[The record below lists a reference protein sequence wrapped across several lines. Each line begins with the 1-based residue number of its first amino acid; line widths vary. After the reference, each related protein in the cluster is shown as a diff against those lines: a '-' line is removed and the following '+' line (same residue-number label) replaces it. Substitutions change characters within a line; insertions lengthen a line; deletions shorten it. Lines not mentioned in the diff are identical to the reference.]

1 MNNKNIKTLLKSALE
16 ERVLVLD
23 GSMGVMLQRLGL
35 DEAGTRGRRFMTHPY
50 PLAKDFD
57 VLCLTRPEVVV
68 DVHRRYL
75 EAGVDIIETNTF
87 NSNRMSQSHYG
98 LSDYV
103 EEMNIAGARIAR
115 DTADRYMQ
123 ENPDRTVFVA
133 GSIGPSG
140 ASASLSSDVNDPSA
154 RSVDFNTLSEAFE
167 EQTRGLIK
175 GGVDILLAETVFD
188 MLNAKATL
196 HGIAEAQYKMG
207 SNLPVFISI
216 TVSETSGRMLSGHTV
231 EAFVTAIT
239 DFKPFAIG
247 INCSAGPSLLSPYL
261 RQLAAVSPVPVIF
274 YPNAGHPDELGQYS
288 CTPDIFAEEIKGLL
302 DEGLVNIV
310 GGCCGTSPDHILRLS
325 QEVKRIMPRKYGND
339 SSAHGGWLASL
350 ESFHD
355 DRGFINV
362 GERCN
367 VAGSRKFL
375 RLIKEKNYDE
385 ALAIARKQV
394 DDGAMVLDLNFDDGL
409 LESEEEMV
417 RFLRLLSSDPSTA
430 SVPWMIDSSDF
441 KVIESALRNVPGKAI
456 VNSISLKHGE
466 EEFIKEARVIASYGA
481 AVVVMLFDENGQAAE
496 YSRKIEIA
504 ARSYSIL
511 TEKCGYSPRDI
522 IIDPNVLSI
531 ATGMPEHD
539 SYAIDFIRAVDWI
552 SKNLPG
558 VKTSGGISNL
568 SFSFRGNNYLRQAMH
583 AVFLYHAIKAGL
595 SMAIIDPASKVTYED
610 IPEDLLNLLDDVI
623 LFRRKDAA
631 ERLIT
636 AAAGYASLQVKDSGA
651 SADTLDDKS
660 VEDRLAHAL
669 RTGDDSRL
677 QEDLEEAVG
686 IFGSANAV
694 VEGPLMQG
702 MEIVGKLFEQGKM
715 FLPQVV
721 KSARTMHRAVKIL
734 TPYLEKDRKNSA
746 IKGTFIV
753 ATVKGDVHDIGK
765 NIVKV
770 VLECNNYN
778 VIDLGV
784 QVEASAIVDAVKKY
798 KPDFIG
804 LSGLIAPSLNEMADV
819 ASALERNNISIPL
832 FVGGAATSEL
842 HTALK
847 IAPEYPHGV
856 VVRVNDASQNPL
868 FANRFLA
875 DADSVIR
882 KVKESQKQLTEEYK
896 NKKDNGQAE
905 VVMARRCSQDWK
917 SGVVS
922 EPSFLGMKVLPEIKI
937 GEVRNYINW
946 IYFLNCWKVQKDTE
960 EASRLLRD
968 AEELLDNLE
977 RGGAVM
983 LAEVAFYEAYGD
995 ERGIHVGDVFIPTPR
1010 QDASPKRDIRM
1021 ALSDFVAPKDYHD
1034 HVGCFCVSIGHYLR
1048 EEEKKAADADDS
1060 YHSLLLQS
1068 VCDRLA
1074 EATSEYLHMLVRTR
1088 LWGYAADEKFDMDK
1102 IRRGLYQGI
1111 RPAVGYPSLPDQ
1123 RQMHTLAKLIDYSA
1137 IGVEVTENGA
1147 LFPSSSV
1154 SGLYIA
1160 SEKAVYFTLS

>member
-1 MNNKNIKTLLKSALE
+1 MNNKSIKTLLNSALE

-35 DEAGTRGRRFMTHPY
+35 DESGTRGRRFMTHPY
-50 PLAKDFD
+50 PIAKDFD
-57 VLCLTRPEVVV
+57 VLCLTRPDVVA

-75 EAGVDIIETNTF
+75 EAGADIIETNTF

-98 LSDYV
+98 LSGYV

-115 DTADRYMQ
+115 DTADRYME

-140 ASASLSSDVNDPSA
+140 AAASLSSDVNDPSA
-154 RSVDFNTLSEAFE
+154 RSVDFTTLSEAFE

-196 HGIAEAQYKMG
+196 HGIVNAQREMG

-216 TVSETSGRMLSGHTV
+216 TISETSGRMLSGHTV
-231 EAFVTAIT
+231 EAFVTAVS

-261 RQLAAVSPVPVIF
+261 RRLAAVSPVPVIF

-288 CTPDIFAEEIKGLL
+288 STPDIFAEEIKGLL

-310 GGCCGTSPDHILRLS
+310 GGCCGTSPDHIARLYN
-325 QEVKRIMPRKYGND
+325 EVKQIMPRKYGD
-339 SSAHGGWLASL
+339 DHSERGGWLASL
-350 ESFHD
+350 ESFPD

-375 RLIKEKNYDE
+375 RLIKEKKYDE
-385 ALAIARKQV
+385 ALSIARKQV

-409 LESEEEMV
+409 LESEDEMV
-417 RFLRLLSSDPSTA
+417 RFLRFLSSDPSTA

-568 SFSFRGNNYLRQAMH
+568 SFAFRGNNYLRQAMH

-610 IPEDLLNLLDDVI
+610 IPEDLLKLLEDVI
-623 LFRRKDAA
+623 LVRRKDAS

-636 AAAGYASLQVKDSGA
+636 AAADYASLQGKDSGE
-651 SADTLDDKS
+651 STDTLDDKS
-660 VEDRLAHAL
+660 VEDRLSHAL

-677 QEDLEEAVG
+677 QEDLTEAVG
-686 IFGSANAV
+686 IYGSANAV

-721 KSARTMHRAVKIL
+721 KSARTMHRAVAIL
-734 TPYLEKDRKNSA
+734 TPYLEKDKKSSA
-746 IKGTFIV
+746 IKGTFVV

-770 VLECNNYN
+770 VLECNNYS

-784 QVEASAIVDAVKKY
+784 QVEASAIIEAVKKY

-804 LSGLIAPSLNEMADV
+804 LSGLIAPSLHEMANV

-832 FVGGAATSEL
+832 LVGGAATSEL

-847 IAPEYPHGV
+847 IAPEYPHGI

-868 FANRFLA
+868 FANRFLSDS
-875 DADSVIR
+875 DAVIL
-882 KVKESQKQLTEEYK
+882 KVKERQKLLAEDYK
-896 NKKDNGQAE
+896 YKKDNGYAEAVAAKPFLQAW
-905 VVMARRCSQDWK
+905 R

-922 EPSFLGMKVLPEIKI
+922 EPSFLGLKVLPEIKI
-937 GEVRNYINW
+937 GEVRSYINW

-968 AEELLDNLE
+968 AEELLDNLQ

-995 ERGIHVGDVFIPTPR
+995 ENGIHAGGVFIPTPR
-1010 QDASPKRDIRM
+1010 QNSSPKRDVCL
-1021 ALSDFVAPKDYHD
+1021 ALGDFVAPEGYHD
-1034 HVGCFCVSIGHYLR
+1034 HVGCFCVSIGNYLR
-1048 EEEKKAADADDS
+1048 EEEKKAADSDDS
-1060 YHSLLLQS
+1060 YHSILLQS

-1074 EATSEYLHMLVRTR
+1074 EATSEYLHMLVRTS
-1088 LWGYAADEKFDMDK
+1088 LWGYAADEKFDINK
-1102 IRRGLYQGI
+1102 ILKGQYQGI

-1160 SEKAVYFTLS
+1160 SEKAVYFTLT